1 MGEEGQAV
9 FVAAQ
14 NVEWRRMCVVVVLGD
29 MPMLCLCSITSIDND
44 LPAAGEQSV
53 IQDYSTSSHCFFRS
67 SRESVYKEYIA
78 PHLRREFVIVTKILG
93 FSQRPVCAGE
103 KTRCYRNLP
112 RATCAVLPPRLAL
125 SAWIDQAS

>member
-53 IQDYSTSSHCFFRS
+53 IQDYSTSSHCFF
-67 SRESVYKEYIA
+67 
-78 PHLRREFVIVTKILG
+78 
-93 FSQRPVCAGE
+93 
-103 KTRCYRNLP
+103 
-112 RATCAVLPPRLAL
+112 VLPEKVSTRNILHLIFEGNLLLLPK
-125 SAWIDQAS
+125 S